1 VFPARQLDS
10 MYKSRT
16 CAPPFA
22 RMAIASAL

>member
-1 VFPARQLDS
+1 